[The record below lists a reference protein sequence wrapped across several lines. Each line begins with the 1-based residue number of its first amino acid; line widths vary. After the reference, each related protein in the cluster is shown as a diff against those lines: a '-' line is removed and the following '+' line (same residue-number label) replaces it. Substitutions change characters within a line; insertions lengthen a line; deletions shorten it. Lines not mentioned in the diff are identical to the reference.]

1 MTETRSEL
9 YLVIE
14 AGGGDTE
21 RLGPVLARLRPASVL
36 IAPRTGEALDAASA
50 GPLVKA
56 VQAAGVAAVL
66 LDDARLARTLKA
78 DGVHLVW
85 TRDVTDRYR
94 DAREMLGARFIVGAD
109 AGKSR
114 HDAMTLGE
122 AGADYI
128 GFGVPPGVSD
138 LEGAR
143 ARRADL
149 VQWWSEIFEVPCVA
163 FDVGTAAEAA
173 ELTRFGADFIGVRI
187 TAGQTIAAEQDRL
200 AEIAGAI
207 AGMAAGTG
215 APAGVA

>member
-1 MTETRSEL
+1 MTDKRSEL

-14 AGGGDTE
+14 AGGGDQE
-21 RLGPVLARLRPASVL
+21 RLGPLLARLRPASVL
-36 IAPRTGEALDAASA
+36 IASRPGAELDAATA
-50 GPLVKA
+50 GPVVKA

-78 DGVHLVW
+78 DGVHLTW
-85 TRDVTDRYR
+85 TRDVVDRYR

-128 GFGVPPGVSD
+128 GFGVPAGVTD
-138 LEGAR
+138 VDGAR
-143 ARRADL
+143 ARRSDL

-163 FDVGTAAEAA
+163 FDVATATDAA
-173 ELTRFGADFIGVRI
+173 ELASLGADFIGVRI

-200 AEIAGAI
+200 IDIAGAI
-207 AGMAAGTG
+207 AGPN

>member
-1 MTETRSEL
+1 MTDKRSEL

-14 AGGGDTE
+14 TGGGDME
-21 RLGPVLARLRPASVL
+21 RLGPLLARLRPASVL
-36 IAPRTGEALDAASA
+36 IAPRPGATLDAATA

-56 VQAAGVAAVL
+56 VQGVGVAAVL

-78 DGVHLVW
+78 DGVHLSW
-85 TRDVTDRYR
+85 TRDVAERYR
-94 DAREMLGARFIVGAD
+94 DARDMLGARFIVGAD

-122 AGADYI
+122 AGADYV
-128 GFGVPPGVSD
+128 GFGVPAGVSD
-138 LEGAR
+138 IDGAR

-163 FDVGTAAEAA
+163 FDVATAADAA
-173 ELTRFGADFIGVRI
+173 ELASFGADFIGIRI

-200 AEIAGAI
+200 VEISGAI
-207 AGMAAGTG
+207 AGVGS
-215 APAGVA
+215 PAGVA